1 MLTRFTEFIKF
12 EAAFVEETVFLVIKN
27 HEETGNFH
35 TLVELFYQQKDPI
48 YEMAS
53 ESDREVEFRKFYEH
67 YFTQLGLRCLF
78 EEAFAEFPLLVNSKL
93 PIFIRQTSNPKQEG
107 AELYVTGEMKTIVVK
122 LRVTKILDKPS
133 LQSFLRQ
140 ELMHISDMLDP
151 AFGYSPEAP
160 LGGSSQVENNLIR
173 DRFRQLWNEY
183 AATRVKGISVKSY
196 TQKELIQLAHEDES
210 KGFLKELTP
219 SAG

>member
-12 EAAFVEETVFLVIKN
+12 EAAFVEEAVFLVIKN

-35 TLVELFYQQKDPI
+35 ALVELFYQQKDPI
-48 YEMAS
+48 YETVS
-53 ESDREVEFRKFYEH
+53 ESDRDVEFRKFYEH

-78 EEAFAEFPLLVNSKL
+78 EELFAEFPLLANSKL

-107 AELYVTGEMKTIVVK
+107 AEIYTTGEIKTAIVK

-151 AFGYSPEAP
+151 VFQYSPEAP
-160 LGGSSQVENNLIR
+160 LGGSSEVEENLIR

-183 AATRVKGISVKSY
+183 AAMRVKGISVKSY
-196 TQKELIQLAHEDES
+196 TQKELIQLAHEVGS
-210 KGFLKELTP
+210 TWLTTR
-219 SAG
+219 

>member
-1 MLTRFTEFIKF
+1 MLTHFTKFIKF
-12 EAAFVEETVFLVIKN
+12 ETAFVEEAVFMVVKN
-27 HEETGNFH
+27 HEETGNFRQRIA
-35 TLVELFYQQKDPI
+35 LFHQERDPI
-48 YEMAS
+48 YETVS
-53 ESDREVEFRKFYEH
+53 ESDREVEFREFYEH

-78 EEAFAEFPLLVNSKL
+78 EEVFAEFPLWVNSKL

-107 AELYVTGEMKTIVVK
+107 AELYVTGEIKTIIIK
-122 LRVTKILDKPS
+122 LRVTKIMDKLS

-151 AFGYSPEAP
+151 AFQYSPSAP
-160 LGGSSQVENNLIR
+160 LGGSSEVEENLIR

-183 AATRVKGISVKSY
+183 VAMRVKGISVKLY

-210 KGFLKELTP
+210 PGLFKELAP